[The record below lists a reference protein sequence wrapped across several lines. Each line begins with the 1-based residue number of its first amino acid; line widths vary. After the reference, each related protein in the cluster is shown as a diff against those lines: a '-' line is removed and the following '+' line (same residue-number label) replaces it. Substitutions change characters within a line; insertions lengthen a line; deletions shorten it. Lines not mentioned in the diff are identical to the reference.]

1 MQNRSFLLPL
11 TGAVGV
17 GILIGA
23 CARQLPPSSTGTG
36 LQDNAQAQT
45 TSTDANT
52 NAKTGNTIR
61 NAAQLAQL
69 SATYADLAKAV
80 TPAVVNINTRSVV
93 PGRVLDDP
101 FSGTFREPDRQAQSL
116 GSGVIV
122 DARGIIVTNNHV
134 VKNAST
140 ITVTLND
147 RRRFAAKLVGT
158 DPDTDLAV
166 LRISAPGNLPTVPW
180 ADSDKAQVGDIVLA
194 VGSPFG
200 LRATV
205 TQGIISAKDRRDLEL
220 SRIEDF
226 LQTDAAIN
234 PGNSGGALI
243 DINGHLVG
251 INTAILSKS
260 GGNQGIGLAIPA
272 KLARNVSGQIL
283 ASGQVVR
290 GWAGIAADDL
300 TPDLA
305 QKINYTGTG
314 GVLVTG
320 VASSGP
326 AASLP
331 WVRNGAN
338 VIVSV
343 SGTAIESVGQ
353 MRNIF
358 TDAAPGSTLKLEV
371 WQDGKTRTFPIRLVR
386 QPAMAV
392 TPDNSDNSDNS
403 GNGG

>member
-1 MQNRSFLLPL
+1 MQKRNFLLPL
-11 TGAVGV
+11 TGAVGA

-23 CARQLPPSSTGTG
+23 CARQLPPSSTRSD
-36 LQDNAQAQT
+36 LEQPAQAQVPAPRTT
-45 TSTDANT
+45 TSN
-52 NAKTGNTIR
+52 NGNSIR
-61 NAAQLAQL
+61 NATDLARL
-69 SATYADLAKAV
+69 SATYANLAKSV
-80 TPAVVNINTRSVV
+80 TPAVVNISTRQVV
-93 PGRVLDDP
+93 PGRVMEDP
-101 FSGTFREPDRQAQSL
+101 YGGMFGGGGTVREPDRQAQGL

-147 RRRFAAKLVGT
+147 RRRFSAKLVGT

-166 LRISAPGNLPTVPW
+166 LRISAPKDLPTVPW

-200 LRATV
+200 LNATV
-205 TQGIISAKDRRDLEL
+205 TQGIISAKDRRDLDL

-243 DINGHLVG
+243 DINGRLVG
-251 INTAILSKS
+251 INTAILSRS

-305 QKINYTGTG
+305 QKINYSGTG

-320 VASSGP
+320 VASRGP
-326 AASLP
+326 AAQLP
-331 WVRNGAN
+331 WVQRGAN
-338 VIVSV
+338 VIVGV
-343 SGTAIESVGQ
+343 DGTPIETVGQ

-358 TDAAPGSTLKLEV
+358 TNAAPGTTLNLEV
-371 WQDGKTRTFPIRLVR
+371 WQDGKTRTFPIRLIR
-386 QPAMAV
+386 QPAMSV
-392 TPDNSDNSDNS
+392 TPNNSDNQ
-403 GNGG
+403 G